1 MTTDELQRLH
11 AALLVKI
18 PDLQMEM
25 ESNRVLLIS
34 TKFFL
39 QIEDGIVSMSVLISP
54 VIKFRYINMDDTIE
68 RALNR
73 L

>member
-11 AALLVKI
+11 AALLAKI
-18 PDLQMEM
+18 PDLQMET

-39 QIEDGIVSMSVLISP
+39 QIEDGIVSMSVLTSP

-68 RALNR
+68 SALEH